1 MPAFFSSLFDAIHN
15 RLLRARQENP
25 LEKQSLSN
33 RSLDLMAITMPHL
46 CVMNTVSQKQLTSVC
61 VYCGSSFGSDPAH
74 EAAATRLGQLIAEAG
89 LRLVYGGGSVGLM
102 GTVANSAL
110 ESGGAVTGIIPHFLE
125 KREVMLESLDDLV
138 ITKDMHERKHLM
150 FQKADAF
157 IALPGGIGTL
167 EEAVEMMTWAQ
178 LGQHRKPVLLANIN
192 GFWSPLLE
200 LLDHMRAQGY
210 IRPETEVPYLVA
222 KRIEDILPMLRQAVA
237 GDDTRPEGGL
247 ASVKDL

>member
-1 MPAFFSSLFDAIHN
+1 
-15 RLLRARQENP
+15 
-25 LEKQSLSN
+25 
-33 RSLDLMAITMPHL
+33 MPHL
-46 CVMNTVSQKQLTSVC
+46 CVMNTVSQNQLTSVC

-74 EAAATRLGQLIAEAG
+74 EAAATRLGQIIAEAG

-110 ESGGAVTGIIPHFLE
+110 ESGGAVTGIIPRFLE
-125 KREVMLESLDDLV
+125 KREVMLETLEDLV
-138 ITKDMHERKHLM
+138 ITEDMHERKHLM
-150 FQKADAF
+150 FEKSDAF

-178 LGQHRKPVLLANIN
+178 LGQHKKPVALANIN

-210 IRPETEVPYLVA
+210 IRPDTEVPYLVA
-222 KRIEDILPMLRQAVA
+222 KKVEDILPMLRASIAGRVPGETDAVA
-237 GDDTRPEGGL
+237 KVSDF
-247 ASVKDL
+247 

>member
-1 MPAFFSSLFDAIHN
+1 
-15 RLLRARQENP
+15 
-25 LEKQSLSN
+25 
-33 RSLDLMAITMPHL
+33 MPHL

-61 VYCGSSFGSDPAH
+61 VYCGSSFGSDQSH

-102 GTVANSAL
+102 GTVANAAL
-110 ESGGAVTGIIPHFLE
+110 EAGGKVTGIIPRFLE
-125 KREVMLESLDDLV
+125 KREVMLETLEDLV
-138 ITKDMHERKHLM
+138 ITDDMHERKHLM
-150 FQKADAF
+150 FQRADAF

-178 LGQHRKPVLLANIN
+178 LGQHRKPVVLANIN

-210 IRPETEVPYLVA
+210 IRPDTEVPYLVA
-222 KRIEDILPMLRQAVA
+222 RNVDEILPMLRKATSGAPTTSA
-237 GDDTRPEGGL
+237 GEL
-247 ASVKDL
+247 ASVDKL

>member
-1 MPAFFSSLFDAIHN
+1 
-15 RLLRARQENP
+15 
-25 LEKQSLSN
+25 
-33 RSLDLMAITMPHL
+33 
-46 CVMNTVSQKQLTSVC
+46 MNTVSQNQLTSVC

-74 EAAATRLGQLIAEAG
+74 EAAATRLGQLIAEEG

-110 ESGGAVTGIIPHFLE
+110 DSGGKVTGIIPHFLE
-125 KREVMLESLDDLV
+125 EREVMLETLDDLV
-138 ITKDMHERKHLM
+138 ITENMHERKHLM
-150 FQKADAF
+150 FQKSDAF

-178 LGQHRKPVLLANIN
+178 LGQHHKPVVLANIN

-210 IRPETEVPYLVA
+210 IRPDTEVPYLVA
-222 KRIEDILPMLRQAVA
+222 RKVEDILPMLRRALSGDHLSSSEDYAAV
-237 GDDTRPEGGL
+237 TKL
-247 ASVKDL
+247 

>member
-1 MPAFFSSLFDAIHN
+1 MNTAS
-15 RLLRARQENP
+15 
-25 LEKQSLSN
+25 EKQL
-33 RSLDLMAITMPHL
+33 
-46 CVMNTVSQKQLTSVC
+46 KSVC

-74 EAAATRLGQLIAEAG
+74 EAAATRLGQLIADAN

-102 GTVANSAL
+102 GTVAKSAM
-110 ESGGAVTGIIPHFLE
+110 ESGGQVTGIIPKFLQ
-125 KREVMLESLDDLV
+125 KREVMLETLEDLV
-138 ITKDMHERKHLM
+138 ITDDMHERKQLM

-178 LGQHRKPVLLANIN
+178 LGQHRKPVMLANIN

-210 IRPETEVPYLVA
+210 IGPDTEVPYLIA
-222 KRIEDILPMLRQAVA
+222 DHIDDILPTLQQAVA
-237 GDDTRPEGGL
+237 TGTVSAGEDRAPTTKL
-247 ASVKDL
+247 

>member
-1 MPAFFSSLFDAIHN
+1 
-15 RLLRARQENP
+15 
-25 LEKQSLSN
+25 
-33 RSLDLMAITMPHL
+33 MPHL
-46 CVMNTVSQKQLTSVC
+46 CVMNTVSENQLKSVC
-61 VYCGSSFGSDPAH
+61 VYCGSSFGSDPTH
-74 EAAATRLGQLIAEAG
+74 EASATRLGQLIAEAG

-110 ESGGAVTGIIPHFLE
+110 EAGGKVTGIIPRFLE
-125 KREVMLESLDDLV
+125 KREVMLETLEDLV
-138 ITKDMHERKHLM
+138 ITNDMHERKHLM

-178 LGQHRKPVLLANIN
+178 LGQHRKPVVLANIN

-200 LLDHMRAQGY
+200 LFDHMRAQGY

-222 KRIEDILPMLRQAVA
+222 RTIDDILPMLRQAVSGKPHSTS
-237 GDDTRPEGGL
+237 GDY
-247 ASVKDL
+247 ASLTDL

>member
-1 MPAFFSSLFDAIHN
+1 
-15 RLLRARQENP
+15 
-25 LEKQSLSN
+25 
-33 RSLDLMAITMPHL
+33 MPHH

-61 VYCGSSFGSDPAH
+61 VYCGSSFGSDQSH

-102 GTVANSAL
+102 GTVANAAL
-110 ESGGAVTGIIPHFLE
+110 EAGGKVTGIIPQFLE
-125 KREVMLESLDDLV
+125 KREVMLETLEDLV
-138 ITKDMHERKHLM
+138 VTKDMHERKHLM
-150 FQKADAF
+150 FQRSDAF

-178 LGQHRKPVLLANIN
+178 LGQHRKPVALANIN

-210 IRPETEVPYLVA
+210 IRPDTEVPYLVA
-222 KRIEDILPMLRQAVA
+222 RNVDEILPMLRKATSETPTASA
-237 GDDTRPEGGL
+237 GELTSIDKL
-247 ASVKDL
+247 